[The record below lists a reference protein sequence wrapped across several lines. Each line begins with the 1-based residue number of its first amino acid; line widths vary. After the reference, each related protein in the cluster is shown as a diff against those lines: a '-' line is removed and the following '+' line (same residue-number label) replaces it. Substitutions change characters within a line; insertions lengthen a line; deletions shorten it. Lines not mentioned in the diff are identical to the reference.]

1 MFIVLLFMFA
11 GIVTGYLLR
20 KWKFTFVNRVILT
33 LIWLLLF
40 LLGVEVGVNE
50 NVVRNFANLGFEA
63 MLIAVFATL
72 QERGCCGEQPLNP
85 LKGTFEKVMN
95 LKIKKNI

>member
-11 GIVTGYLLR
+11 GIITGYLFR
-20 KWKFTFVNRVILT
+20 KWKIQLINGIILT

-40 LLGVEVGVNE
+40 LLGVEVGVND
-50 NVVRNFANLGFEA
+50 NVVKNFANLGFEA

-72 QERGCCGEQPLNP
+72 GSIIGAWL
-85 LKGTFEKVMN
+85 LW
-95 LKIKKNI
+95 KITPKTPKEHF

>member
-72 QERGCCGEQPLNP
+72 GSITGAWLLWRTTPKSP
-85 LKGTFEKVMN
+85 KGDF
-95 LKIKKNI
+95 

>member
-20 KWKFTFVNRVILT
+20 KWKFTFVNRLILT

-50 NVVRNFANLGFEA
+50 NVVKNFANLGFEA

-72 QERGCCGEQPLNP
+72 GSITGAWLLWLNIS
-85 LKGTFEKVMN
+85 KQHKQ
-95 LKIKKNI
+95 

>member
-11 GIVTGYLLR
+11 GIGTGYLLR
-20 KWKFTFVNRVILT
+20 KWKFTFVNRLILT

-50 NVVRNFANLGFEA
+50 NVVKNFANLGFEA

-72 QERGCCGEQPLNP
+72 GSITGAWLLWLNIS
-85 LKGTFEKVMN
+85 KQHKQ
-95 LKIKKNI
+95 

>member
-11 GIVTGYLLR
+11 GIATGYLLR
-20 KWKFTFVNRVILT
+20 KWKLTFVNRVILT

-50 NVVRNFANLGFEA
+50 NVVRNFANLGLAWFSWV
-63 MLIAVFATL
+63 L
-72 QERGCCGEQPLNP
+72 
-85 LKGTFEKVMN
+85 
-95 LKIKKNI
+95 